1 MLITGGAGFI
11 GSTLSLK
18 LLERGDE
25 VVCLDNLSDYYNPT
39 LKKRNLER
47 LKKYDSFHFIEG
59 DIRDRNTLDS
69 LFNRFAIEKVI
80 HLAAQPGVRLS
91 LEQPEK
97 YMDINVN
104 GTLSILE
111 CIKNKNLKSFV
122 FGSSSSVYG
131 NCPVR
136 PFNEKGPLSPIS
148 PYGASKQAGEVYCE
162 TYHRLYGIPTAMLR
176 FFTVYGPGQRPD
188 MAINKFVRMIDSGET
203 ITLFGDGSTLRDYT
217 FVSDIVDGIISV
229 SDYDCKLEAFNFGNS
244 NPVELSR
251 LISTIEDKLGRKAKI
266 NYLPEQDGDPQI
278 TYADI
283 SKAKNLLG
291 FEPKVGIEEGIEKYI
306 EWYRDLTK

>member
-11 GSTLSLK
+11 GSHLSRK

-25 VVCLDNLSDYYNPT
+25 VVCLDNLSDYYNPE
-39 LKKRNLER
+39 LKKRNLE
-47 LKKYDSFHFIEG
+47 SFKDYENFSFIQG
-59 DIRDRNTLDS
+59 DIRDKETLDRIFQQ
-69 LFNRFAIEKVI
+69 FNIDKVI

-97 YMDINVN
+97 YMDINIR

-111 CIKNKNLKSFV
+111 CLKDKSIKSFV

-136 PFNEKGPLSPIS
+136 PFTEKGPLSPIS

-188 MAINKFVRMIDSGET
+188 MAINKFVRMIDKGET
-203 ITLFGDGSTLRDYT
+203 ISLFGDGSTLRDYT
-217 FVSDIVDGIISV
+217 FVSDIVDGIITA
-229 SDYDCKLEAFNFGNS
+229 SDCECTMESFNFGNS

-251 LISTIEDKLGRKAKI
+251 LISTIESSLGKKAVI
-266 NYLPEQDGDPQI
+266 DYLPEQEGDPQI

-283 SKAKNLLG
+283 SKAKSMLG
-291 FEPKVGIEEGIEKYI
+291 FQPKVSIEEGISRYV
-306 EWYRDLTK
+306 EWYRKING

>member
-25 VVCLDNLSDYYNPT
+25 VVCLDNLSDYYNPV

-47 LKKYDSFHFIEG
+47 LKRYDGFHFIEG
-59 DIRDRNTLDS
+59 DIRDSDTLKS
-69 LFNRFAIEKVI
+69 LFNKFTIEKVI

-91 LEQPEK
+91 LEQPGK
-97 YMDINVN
+97 YMDVNVN

-111 CIKNKNLKSFV
+111 CIKDKNLKSFV

-188 MAINKFVRMIDSGET
+188 MAINKFVRMIDKGET

-229 SDYDCKLEAFNFGNS
+229 SDYDCQLEAFNFGNS

-251 LISTIEDKLGRKAKI
+251 LIATIENKLGKKALI
-266 NYLPEQDGDPQI
+266 DRLPEQDGDPQI

-283 SKAKNLLG
+283 SKAKNLIG
-291 FEPKVGIEEGIEKYI
+291 FEPKVGIEQGIEKYV
-306 EWYRDLTK
+306 EWYRDLTR